1 MKEQNQ
7 KELIVIVGPTAIGK
21 TKLAIELA
29 QHYNTEIISADSRQ
43 FYRELKIG
51 TAAPDK
57 EELDSVPHHLI
68 GNISIQDYYNVFKFE
83 TEALKIAEELFRKHE
98 RVIMVGGSGMYIDAF
113 CNGID
118 DIPDVKPEIREKL
131 SRDLQT
137 YGLEPLLKMLEQL
150 DPDILNVID
159 TKNPKRVLRAVEVS
173 LSSGKPYSSFRTSK
187 VKKRPFKMTR
197 IGLNTDRPVL
207 YSRIDKRVLSMVAKG
222 LVEEAKQFEKFRN
235 LNSLNTVGYKELFP
249 YFDGN
254 YSLERAIELIQRN
267 SRRFAKRQI
276 SWFMRD
282 QTTQWFRPEQ
292 KDEMIQFVENN
303 S

>member
-1 MKEQNQ
+1 MKEQNK

-29 QHYNTEIISADSRQ
+29 QHYHTEIISADSRQ
-43 FYRELKIG
+43 FYRELQIG
-51 TAAPDK
+51 TAAPEK

-68 GNISIQDYYNVFKFE
+68 GNISIHEYYNVFKFE
-83 TEALKIAEELFRKHE
+83 TEALKIAEELFQKYQ

-113 CNGID
+113 CYGID

-137 YGLEPLLKMLEQL
+137 HGVEPLLKMLEQL

-282 QTTQWFRPEQ
+282 QTTQWFCPEQ
-292 KDEMIQFVENN
+292 KDEMIRFIENN